1 MSNVYE
7 IGIKIGMQNAVSPVL
22 ALLAKEVLGLDA
34 KVAGLIKRFAALSL
48 AQKSALGG
56 GVGLAAG
63 VATLNVYGKIVDKG
77 NELVAV
83 QRRMTQAGVANKDL
97 VEATQKAYEMTA
109 KYRNTGL
116 VENLKLI
123 NDARS
128 TFGSQHDATHHID
141 DFIRAES
148 FLKAYQGGKG
158 ASNSHG
164 LGQEII
170 AAMKS
175 GEIAGKITPAEMKEH
190 VAQLVGMR
198 VAYGNNVKITD
209 YLTAQRAGGVALRN
223 SEDSFRY
230 GIFPALVQ
238 ENGVNAGT
246 MMMTAFN
253 KIVAGTGNRTQSLRA
268 MEGIGLLNEENVQY
282 DKNGRVVRLKNPSG
296 IKGSEDA
303 ARNFPRWVMETL
315 KPLLD
320 VKTGGDHVKEAQL
333 ISQLFPDRNAAK
345 AITEIIQQWP
355 KLVKDAALQMAARNE
370 YAKNGGQEGSLDY
383 QKQAFGAQ
391 LESTAQTLGAPM
403 VEQATSNLKRITESL
418 SSLTTWAKDTNPD
431 VLKGIGDGILAIGGG
446 LAVGGGAA
454 LLAAMGPVGW
464 IAGGIAAMGIAVTMY
479 GPQIRDYF
487 KSIPEQMDRGIKG
500 WIEDWK
506 KASDSLGIIFKG
518 IGDAIVNAFSDLAK
532 RIQAAVSGLI
542 PGGIG
547 GKPGAATGG
556 SVGDIFKNEG
566 VAPRNPALDT
576 LDRMKNGVPSGD
588 KRSEAGGLS
597 RMAWNA
603 PPRSQTLR
611 SETTV
616 VLDGQVVG
624 RSVVSQILRD
634 NEHVTSAP
642 HHDGMRGY
650 VGPDAQF
657 ATA

>member
-22 ALLAKEVLGLDA
+22 ALLAKEVLGLDN
-34 KVAGLIKRFAALSL
+34 KVAGLIKRFAALNTQ
-48 AQKSALGG
+48 QKLALGG

-83 QRRMTQAGVANKDL
+83 QRRMLQAGVANKDM

-109 KYRNTGL
+109 KYRNTGI

-128 TFGSQHDATHHID
+128 TFGSQHDATGHID
-141 DFIRAES
+141 DFIKAES

-158 ASNSHG
+158 ASGAHG
-164 LGQEII
+164 LGAEII

-175 GEIAGKITPAEMKEH
+175 GEIAGKITPEAMKEH

-268 MEGIGLLNEENVQY
+268 MEGIGLLNDDNVDY

-320 VKTGGDHVKEAQL
+320 VKTGGDHIKEAQL

-345 AITEIIQQWP
+345 AVTEIIQQWP
-355 KLVKDAALQMAARNE
+355 KLVKDAALQMQARNE
-370 YAKNGGQEGSLDY
+370 YTKNGSQEGSLDY

-391 LESTAQTLGAPM
+391 LDSLAQTLGAPM
-403 VEQATSNLKRITESL
+403 VAQATATLKSITESI
-418 SSLTTWAKDTNPD
+418 SSMVNWAKDTNPEA
-431 VLKGIGDGILAIGGG
+431 LKAIGSGIMIIGAG
-446 LAVGGGAA
+446 LTALGAA
-454 LLAAMGPVGW
+454 AVIGAMASFAGTVGVVV
-464 IAGGIAAMGIAVTMY
+464 AGIAAFGAGIAVFW
-479 GPQIRDYF
+479 PQVSFAIGEA
-487 KSIPEQMDRGIKG
+487 S
-500 WIEDWK
+500 
-506 KASDSLGIIFKG
+506 KALEATLSAARRIFDG
-518 IGDAIVNAFSDLAK
+518 VGE
-532 RIQAAVSGLI
+532 AVSGGLNAIISAIQSFIAAIKAI
-542 PGGIG
+542 PGQIG
-547 GKPGAATGG
+547 GAIG
-556 SVGDIFKNEG
+556 SLMPWN
-566 VAPRNPALDT
+566 NPAKLAP
-576 LDRMKNGVPSGD
+576 GVSPGEGGKVLRNLGLPSGD
-588 KRSEAGGLS
+588 KRSALGNAFDQ
-597 RMAWNA
+597 MAWNS

-624 RSVVSQILRD
+624 RSVVSQIMRD